1 MSLDTRPM
9 FTLTG
14 KCIEYDEEGSNT
26 KKRKTDD
33 TSDSE
38 RLAKKRKERAK
49 SLSVGKKNCVDEPQV
64 GDTYQRKDVKHYE
77 HWSGWVHHHPVTWGH
92 GMGKGYQDIMVA
104 GHKIKIVKID
114 ETPPRTIYFESL
126 NGKVCDRDSES
137 GQLYK
142 SYSFKFK
149 HYMEP
154 ETELETSSQR
164 LKKIEELERK
174 LAENEY
180 LLKKLKQDKL
190 RLEEEAKEAAKEAA
204 GLKTYWT
211 MKRVKK
217 IILNTSDRMM
227 LKEKD
232 QEEIVKFISESMI
245 SGKKLS
251 KVKINAQGY
260 AIPYLV
266 RDIVVKYLI
275 HHCAKLGLNAFRG
288 KTPTYWMTV
297 IGEAFKKLPFKFW
310 DVDEEEVMKFR
321 PVCDDED
328 GRLKTKVKNK
338 EQLTTEQQVL
348 LHSCSMTWN
357 YTLPSSYGVF
367 MLGMGIDFVDP
378 INDILRPRGVLVYCS
393 AAAFRCGSEYEL
405 CCGYEKALD
414 SLV

>member
-26 KKRKTDD
+26 KKRKIDD
-33 TSDSE
+33 
-38 RLAKKRKERAK
+38 
-49 SLSVGKKNCVDEPQV
+49 V
-64 GDTYQRKDVKHYE
+64 
-77 HWSGWVHHHPVTWGH
+77 
-92 GMGKGYQDIMVA
+92 
-104 GHKIKIVKID
+104 
-114 ETPPRTIYFESL
+114 
-126 NGKVCDRDSES
+126 
-137 GQLYK
+137 
-142 SYSFKFK
+142 
-149 HYMEP
+149 
-154 ETELETSSQR
+154 ETSQQR
-164 LKKIEELERK
+164 LKKIKELERK
-174 LAENEY
+174 LAKNEY

-190 RLEEEAKEAAKEAA
+190 RLEAEEAAEQA
-204 GLKTYWT
+204 GLAKKDWT

-217 IILNTSDRMM
+217 IISSTSDRMM

-232 QEEIVKFISESMI
+232 QDEIVKFISQSMI
-245 SGKKLS
+245 SGKKLP

-266 RDIVVKYLI
+266 RDIVVEYLVD
-275 HHCAKLGLNAFRG
+275 HCGTSFEL

-310 DVDEEEVMKFR
+310 DVDEEEVMTFR

-338 EQLTTEQQVL
+338 EQLTAEQQVL

-393 AAAFRCGSEYEL
+393 AAAFRCGSDYEL
-405 CCGYEKALD
+405 CCGYENAFD

>member
-1 MSLDTRPM
+1 M

-26 KKRKTDD
+26 KKRKIDD
-33 TSDSE
+33 
-38 RLAKKRKERAK
+38 
-49 SLSVGKKNCVDEPQV
+49 V
-64 GDTYQRKDVKHYE
+64 
-77 HWSGWVHHHPVTWGH
+77 
-92 GMGKGYQDIMVA
+92 
-104 GHKIKIVKID
+104 
-114 ETPPRTIYFESL
+114 
-126 NGKVCDRDSES
+126 
-137 GQLYK
+137 
-142 SYSFKFK
+142 
-149 HYMEP
+149 
-154 ETELETSSQR
+154 ETSSQQR
-164 LKKIEELERK
+164 LKKIKELERK
-174 LAENEY
+174 LEKNEY

-190 RLEEEAKEAAKEAA
+190 RLEAEEAAEQA
-204 GLKTYWT
+204 GLAKKDWT

-217 IILNTSDRMM
+217 IISSTSDHMM
-227 LKEKD
+227 AND
-232 QEEIVKFISESMI
+232 HDEIVKFISQSMI
-245 SGKKLS
+245 TGKKLP

-266 RDIVVKYLI
+266 RDILVEYLVD
-275 HHCAKLGLNAFRG
+275 HCGTSFEL

-310 DVDEEEVMKFR
+310 DVDEKEVMKFR

-338 EQLTTEQQVL
+338 EQLTAEQQVL

-405 CCGYEKALD
+405 CCGYGRPLD
-414 SLV
+414 KLV